1 MTAHTDTAPTNV
13 IELYFQYACN
23 GNVMVGDTYR
33 EQDADSAAAFTRD
46 GCALVVCERTPR
58 GRWRI
63 VSTDAAACP
72 VPVSAYRYRFSDLV
86 GAAEYVAKKCGASVR
101 RVDSWI

>member
-1 MTAHTDTAPTNV
+1 M
-13 IELYFQYACN
+13 IELHFQYAQN
-23 GNVMVGDTYR
+23 GYVMTDDTYG

-46 GCALVVCERTPR
+46 GCALVACVRAPR

-63 VSTDAAACP
+63 ESTDGAACP
-72 VPVSAYRYRFSDLV
+72 VPLSAYRYRFSDLAD
-86 GAAEYVAKKCGASVR
+86 AAEYVAKKCGATIC

>member
-1 MTAHTDTAPTNV
+1 MSSEAEPGNV
-13 IELYFQYACN
+13 IELHFQYAQN
-23 GNVMVGDTYR
+23 GYVMTDDTYG

-46 GCALVVCERTPR
+46 GCAFVACERAPR

-63 VSTDAAACP
+63 DSTDGSACP
-72 VPVSAYRYRFSDLV
+72 VPLSAYRYRFSDLAD
-86 GAAEYVAKKCGASVR
+86 AAEYVAKKCGATVR

>member
-1 MTAHTDTAPTNV
+1 MSTTADVATDV
-13 IELYFQYACN
+13 ELHFQYAQD
-23 GNVMVGDTYR
+23 GYVMSDDTYG

-46 GCALVVCERTPR
+46 GCAFVACERAPR

-63 VSTDAAACP
+63 ESTDGAWTP
-72 VPVSAYRYRFSDLV
+72 VPLSAYRYRFSTLAD
-86 GAAEYVAKKCGASVR
+86 AADYVAAKCGTTVR

>member
-1 MTAHTDTAPTNV
+1 MSTDPEPVNV
-13 IELYFQYACN
+13 IELHFQYTQN
-23 GNVMVGDTYR
+23 GYVMTDDTCG

-46 GCALVVCERTPR
+46 GCALVACERAPR

-63 VSTDAAACP
+63 EFTDGSACP
-72 VPVSAYRYRFSDLV
+72 VPLSAYRYRFSDLAD
-86 GAAEYVAKKCGASVR
+86 AAEYVAKKCGATIR

>member
-1 MTAHTDTAPTNV
+1 MSTTADVATDV
-13 IELYFQYACN
+13 ELHFQYAQD
-23 GNVMVGDTYR
+23 GYVMSDDTYG

-46 GCALVVCERTPR
+46 GCAFVACERAPR

-63 VSTDAAACP
+63 ESTDGAWTP
-72 VPVSAYRYRFSDLV
+72 VPLSAYRYRFSTLT
-86 GAAEYVAKKCGASVR
+86 GAADYVAAKRGTTVR

>member
-1 MTAHTDTAPTNV
+1 MSSEAEPGNV
-13 IELYFQYACN
+13 IELHFQYAQN
-23 GNVMVGDTYR
+23 GDVMTDDTYG

-46 GCALVVCERTPR
+46 GCALVACERAPR

-63 VSTDAAACP
+63 ESTDGAACP
-72 VPVSAYRYRFSDLV
+72 VPLSAYRYRFPDLAD
-86 GAAEYVAKKCGASVR
+86 AAEYVAKKCGATIR